1 MTYNNGSETTNM
13 KQLIEF
19 IPLIIFFIV
28 YKKVDIFYATGAL
41 MIATALAMLVT
52 YLMYKKIEKSAKI
65 TAGVVMV
72 VGALTIFFHDAVFI
86 KWKVTIIYGIFALAL
101 LGSQW
106 FTDKPLIQR
115 MLGKELTLPPF
126 VWTKLNIAWS
136 LFFIVCALVN
146 VYVAFWL
153 SEDIW
158 INFKVFGLTAATLLF
173 TVLSVVYIYKY
184 MPKEAN
190 K

>member
-72 VGALTIFFHDAVFI
+72 VGALTIFSMMRSLSNGRSPLFMEF
-86 KWKVTIIYGIFALAL
+86 L
-101 LGSQW
+101 L
-106 FTDKPLIQR
+106 
-115 MLGKELTLPPF
+115 
-126 VWTKLNIAWS
+126 
-136 LFFIVCALVN
+136 
-146 VYVAFWL
+146 
-153 SEDIW
+153 
-158 INFKVFGLTAATLLF
+158 
-173 TVLSVVYIYKY
+173 
-184 MPKEAN
+184 
-190 K
+190 